1 MGQFPEDEFPKS
13 GEATHVDEPASPDT
27 LVDLTIRVQREP
39 NKKFTLPTLRVVAG
53 PNMLRFCSVY
63 PNERIT
69 IGRDETCDMPLADT
83 SVSRRH
89 AAVASTIDQRL
100 TLQDLGSTNGTML
113 NGQPVTDTVT
123 LQVGDQIEVGGITL
137 RVDRMGLDELAHL
150 ARVVERLNLAS
161 KDSLTGLTTRHYL
174 EQDLPMLVDKLA
186 EKNVTCAAVFLD
198 VDHFKHI
205 NDTFGHAVGD
215 EVLRTVARLM
225 VMTVRDTDVCIRYG
239 GEELLAILPKC
250 DEKGGLLMAERLRE
264 ALEQHDWTAH
274 GVEGRNVTASLG
286 VAVLK
291 ATETIPQWLTRAD
304 AAMYAAKNDGRNRV
318 YTHGDLER
326 RRG

>member
-1 MGQFPEDEFPKS
+1 M
-13 GEATHVDEPASPDT
+13 
-27 LVDLTIRVQREP
+27 
-39 NKKFTLPTLRVVAG
+39 
-53 PNMLRFCSVY
+53 
-63 PNERIT
+63 
-69 IGRDETCDMPLADT
+69 
-83 SVSRRH
+83 
-89 AAVASTIDQRL
+89 
-100 TLQDLGSTNGTML
+100 
-113 NGQPVTDTVT
+113 
-123 LQVGDQIEVGGITL
+123 
-137 RVDRMGLDELAHL
+137 
-150 ARVVERLNLAS
+150 
-161 KDSLTGLTTRHYL
+161 
-174 EQDLPMLVDKLA
+174 
-186 EKNVTCAAVFLD
+186 FLD